1 MEALLSFVCQ
11 LTTAMMTWSDAKKDE
26 LEGAREACR
35 HLALHVGITD
45 DIASLCELWVVITR
59 AQVRLGGFTGDD
71 IFVNS
76 MGVPDKKIDLVH
88 LRTLNPYQKAALRND
103 LNMLVK
109 MLPELQDMRP
119 SLIWEIQTVCEDALQ
134 LIQA

>member
-45 DIASLCELWVVITR
+45 DTASLCDLWVVITR

-76 MGVPDKKIDLVH
+76 MGVSNQNFDLVH
-88 LRTLNPYQKAALRND
+88 LRTLNPYQKNALRND
-103 LNMLVK
+103 LNVLAK
-109 MLPELQDMRP
+109 MLPEIQDMRP
-119 SLIWEIQTVCEDALQ
+119 SLIWEAQTVCEDALRMLQ
-134 LIQA
+134 D